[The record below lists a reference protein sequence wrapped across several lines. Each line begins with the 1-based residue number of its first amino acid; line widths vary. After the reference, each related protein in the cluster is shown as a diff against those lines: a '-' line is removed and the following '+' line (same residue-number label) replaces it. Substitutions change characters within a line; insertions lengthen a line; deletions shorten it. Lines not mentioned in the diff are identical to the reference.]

1 MYTAHISPSGEV
13 QTCTAHSMNVAKSAS
28 RMLEN
33 SGLSECGY
41 LSGLLHDCGKFT
53 DKFEAYIRSAVNG
66 TPNERK
72 VIHSFAGVYY
82 LLNKHHRDAPGQDN
96 YFSLLTAELLS
107 LAIGGHHGLM
117 NALTP
122 DGKNGFEHRLDKQP
136 KDDEQLKYDRVAI
149 RNFYSECTGKD
160 ELEALFQKCVK
171 EVTKVT
177 ETIARHTSGNR
188 RTFDFELGCLSRLIT
203 SAVVDADRTDTA
215 EFMNG
220 FCRIP
225 CRSPQCWSAVY
236 DSILHRLAEYS
247 NDTPIAQA
255 RRAFSEECAAFAAH
269 KPGVYRLNLPTGGG
283 KTLSALRYAVK
294 HASIYQKQR
303 IFYVAPLLS
312 VIEQNARVIRDA
324 VRDDSLILEH
334 HSNIVK
340 DTDAEE
346 VLQRTELLQETW
358 DAPIIIT
365 TLVRMLEAMFSGKM
379 SSVRRF
385 QAFQNSVILF
395 DEVQSV
401 PIRLTNLFNG
411 MINFWVSCC
420 HVTVIL
426 CSATQPEF
434 ANTAVGM
441 HISSDPV
448 VSEATQKRYAELFR
462 RTELVSMGN
471 TDLQGIAEHTAD
483 LCDTAG
489 SVLVICNTKREAAE
503 LFELLRS
510 VDAHKYY
517 LSAGMCMAHRKKV
530 LSRIRQ
536 SLRQGEKTVCISTQL
551 IEAGIDISFGS
562 VIRLS
567 AGLDNIVQA
576 AGRCNRNGEY
586 KNVQPVLIC
595 RLNGERLGSL
605 KEISEAQDALE
616 ELIVEYKRDPSKFG
630 QSLSSEQSVAYYYHR
645 LYAAKKEDSMD
656 GPIGK
661 GSPSLF
667 RLLSDDPP
675 YDDTKDDGNYIMK
688 QAFRI
693 AGMEF
698 SVFDDETT
706 SVIVP
711 YEKGADL
718 IHVLQ
723 GQNEHWNPD
732 SAVKALN
739 DAKNYSVQVFDTE
752 LKRLM
757 QLGLVQT
764 CMDGKVYYA
773 IPEAYD
779 EQIGLISGKRREEKI
794 LCDTLIL

>member
-1 MYTAHISPSGEV
+1 MFTAHISPSGEV
-13 QTCTAHSMNVAKSAS
+13 QTCTDHSMNVAKRSS
-28 RMLEN
+28 RMLE
-33 SGLSECGY
+33 STGLSDCGY

-53 DKFEAYIRSAVNG
+53 DKFESYIRSAVNG
-66 TPNERK
+66 TQDEGK

-82 LLNKHHRDAPGQDN
+82 LLYKHHRDAPSREN
-96 YFSLLTAELLS
+96 CFSRLTAELLS

-117 NALTP
+117 NASTP
-122 DGKNGFEHRLDKQP
+122 DGQNGFEHRLGKQP
-136 KDDEQLKYDRVAI
+136 KDDKQIEYDKTAI
-149 RNFYSECTGKD
+149 RNFYSECMGKE
-160 ELEALFQKCVK
+160 ELEALFQKCVE
-171 EVTKVT
+171 EVTHVT
-177 ETIARHTSGNR
+177 ETIAKHTPENMRS
-188 RTFDFELGCLSRLIT
+188 FCFELGCLSRLIT
-203 SAVVDADRTDTA
+203 SAVVEADRSDTA

-220 FCRIP
+220 FQRMP
-225 CRSPQCWSAVY
+225 CKSPQCWSAVY
-236 DSILHRLAEYS
+236 DSILSKLSKYP

-255 RRAFSEECAAFAAH
+255 RRAFSEECDAFAAH
-269 KPGVYRLNLPTGGG
+269 KPDVYRLNLPTGGG
-283 KTLSALRYAVK
+283 KTLSALRFAVK

-324 VRDDSLILEH
+324 VSDDSLILEH
-334 HSNIVK
+334 HSNMVK
-340 DTDAEE
+340 DTESEE

-365 TLVRMLEAMFSGKM
+365 TLVRMLETMFSGKM

-385 QAFQNSVILF
+385 QALQNSIILF

-411 MINFWVSCC
+411 MINFLVSCC

-441 HISSDPV
+441 HISPDPI

-462 RTELVSMGN
+462 RTELISMGN
-471 TDLQGIAEHTAD
+471 TDLQGITEQTAT

-489 SVLVICNTKREAAE
+489 SVLVICNTKMEATE
-503 LFELLRS
+503 LYELLGTIG
-510 VDAHKYY
+510 AHKYF
-517 LSAGMCMAHRKKV
+517 LSADMCMAHRKAV
-530 LSRIRQ
+530 LLRIKQ
-536 SLRQGEKTVCISTQL
+536 SLQQGEKTVCISTQL

-562 VIRLS
+562 VIRIS

-586 KNVQPVLIC
+586 NHVQPVLIC
-595 RLNGERLGSL
+595 RLNGEMLGSL

-616 ELIVEYKRDPSKFG
+616 ELIIEYKRDPLKFG
-630 QSLSSEQSVAYYYHR
+630 QSLSSEQAVAYYYHR
-645 LYAAKKEDSMD
+645 LYAAKKEASMD

-661 GSPSLF
+661 GNPSLF

-675 YDDTKDDGNYIMK
+675 YDDTKDDGKYIMK
-688 QAFRI
+688 QAFRK

-698 SVFDDETT
+698 SVFDNETM

-711 YEKGADL
+711 YEKGAD
-718 IHVLQ
+718 IIQVLQ
-723 GQNEHWNPD
+723 DQSEHWNPD

-739 DAKNYSVQVFDTE
+739 DAKNYSVQVFDAD
-752 LKRLM
+752 LRHMM

-773 IPEAYD
+773 IPDVYD
-779 EQIGLISGKRREEKI
+779 EQVGLLSGKRREEKV